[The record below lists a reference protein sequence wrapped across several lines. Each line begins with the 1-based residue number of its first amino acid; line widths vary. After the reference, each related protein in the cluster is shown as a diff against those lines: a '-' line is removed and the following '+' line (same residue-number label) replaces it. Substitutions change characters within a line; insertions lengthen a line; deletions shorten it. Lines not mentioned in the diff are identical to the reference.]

1 MEHVKVEC
9 DGNKMIIEGE
19 IDPYIETANMCIGFH
34 PQEEEIFKCAA
45 IEVKCNGNVLVDDL
59 PKMYKWINENSR
71 VGDTVEDCSKWRI
84 TLERI
89 S

>member
-19 IDPYIETANMCIGFH
+19 IDPSIETTNTCIGFH
-34 PQEEEIFKCAA
+34 LQEEETFKCAVV
-45 IEVKCNGNVLVDDL
+45 EVKCDGNVLVEDL

-71 VGDTVEDCSKWRI
+71 IDDTVKDCSKWKI